1 MVGSAGGEAGSGAW
15 QTRRADAARSAAR
28 ATPPTPPQA
37 HTPDA
42 ASPVA
47 RGIAGAPP
55 PTGPSTTSRRHS
67 TAALAFIRRSL
78 TPRATARA
86 AAAREAEA

>member
-47 RGIAGAPP
+47 RGTAGAPP
-55 PTGPSTTSRRHS
+55 PTGPSNSSRRHS